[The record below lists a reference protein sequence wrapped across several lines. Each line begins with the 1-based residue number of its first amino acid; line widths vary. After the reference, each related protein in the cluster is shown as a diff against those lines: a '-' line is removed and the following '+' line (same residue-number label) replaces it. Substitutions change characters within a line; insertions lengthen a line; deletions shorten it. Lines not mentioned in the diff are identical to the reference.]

1 MNISKVLVTGANG
14 FVGKHL
20 INYLSKQLISIIS
33 LPETIDIR
41 DKEKINNFCINNSFD
56 AVVHLA
62 AQSFVPRSIINPKEP
77 YKINFTGTL
86 NIIEALKSSKFNGVF
101 LYIGSSDV
109 YGIVSESLLPI
120 EEDLT
125 HSPINPYAES
135 KSAAELLCKKWSVS
149 ENKMRIIMTRSFNHI
164 GPMQDPRF
172 VISRFC
178 KQVALI
184 KCGLQEPNVRVGNLN
199 VTRDFTDVRDV
210 VRAYL
215 ILLKKGSNGSVYNIC
230 SGQEISLKNIL
241 PMLRQIA
248 NIDFSIEVCTDLYRD
263 AEQVR
268 VFGSFNKIKKDL
280 GWFPKILF
288 KRSLEDVYN
297 YWVDYLKKDNK

>member
-1 MNISKVLVTGANG
+1 MVVNKVLITGSSG
-14 FVGKHL
+14 FVGR
-20 INYLSKQLISIIS
+20 YLKSYLLSRSIKVQEI
-33 LPETIDIR
+33 PADIDIR
-41 DKEKINNFCINNSFD
+41 DKNKVYNFCLNYSFD

-62 AQSFVPRSIINPKEP
+62 AQSFIPRSIEDPKETNE
-77 YKINFTGTL
+77 INFTGTL
-86 NIIEALKSSKFNGVF
+86 NLLEGLREAKFSGVF
-101 LYIGSSDV
+101 LFVGSSDV
-109 YGIVSESLLPI
+109 YGIVPESLLPI
-120 EEDLT
+120 RENLA
-125 HSPINPYAES
+125 HSPINPYAKS
-135 KSAAELLCKKWSVS
+135 KSAAEFLCKKWSFS
-149 ENKMRIIMTRSFNHI
+149 KSGMRIIMTRSFNHI
-164 GPMQDPRF
+164 GPMQDQRF

-184 KCGLQEPNVRVGNLN
+184 KCGLQESNIRVGNLN

-215 ILLKKGSNGSVYNIC
+215 ILLEKGSNGSVYNVC

-241 PMLRQIA
+241 PILRQIA
-248 NIDFSIEVCTDLYRD
+248 NIDFSEEVCSDLYRD

-288 KRSLEDVYN
+288 KQSLEDTYN
-297 YWVDYLKKDNK
+297 YWIDYIKKDNK